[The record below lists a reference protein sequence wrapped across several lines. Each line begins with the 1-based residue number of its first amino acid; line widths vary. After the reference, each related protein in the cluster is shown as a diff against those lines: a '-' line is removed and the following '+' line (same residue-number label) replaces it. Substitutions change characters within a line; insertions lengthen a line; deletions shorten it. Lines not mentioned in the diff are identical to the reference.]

1 MREVKFTEDY
11 RARNMILYHEGEVK
25 EFDDGYAVALIDAGI
40 AKSIDSPHSHKM
52 IERPAEKKHYYVG

>member
-1 MREVKFTEDY
+1 MRKIKFTKDY
-11 RARNMILYHEGEVK
+11 RARNMILYHAGEIK
-25 EFDDGYAVALIDAGI
+25 EFNDSYATALIDADV